1 MATSSLIRLLIVFL
15 ILIAL
20 AIVSG
25 QAWAMATPS
34 LPA

>member
-1 MATSSLIRLLIVFL
+1 MAVSSLIRLLIVFL

-25 QAWAMATPS
+25 IAWA
-34 LPA
+34 LPTAPFLF